1 MIELTW
7 ARAGWWSGRL
17 RVADAHASTAV
28 ALAEEAQDAT
38 VLAPALA
45 QAATVAFHLGRPE
58 WTALVER
65 GITIEP
71 EVERA
76 LPLESLPRMYRA
88 LGYERLGDD
97 LDVARM
103 YLLEVRALALER
115 GDHRALAVLGIP
127 LCATECSAGNLE
139 LAAAHAR
146 EGAAYAAEAEAFHL
160 EGSYKYAFALVD
172 AYTGGADEALAG
184 AQEALALEAKGLT
197 TIALR
202 CRALLGFVELSLG
215 HPEEALV
222 WLEPAWRLLT
232 DAGYAE
238 PSSFRFVPDQVEA
251 LVQLGRLVEADELL
265 SWFLQRARAVA
276 RRWALAAGERCH
288 GLLLAGQGR
297 LEEAEAVL
305 ERSVRLSESLGQ
317 PLELG
322 RALLARGVV
331 ARRAKH
337 KREAEHALGRA
348 LEVFERT
355 GIRLLAD
362 RARTERARIG

>member
-184 AQEALALEAKGLT
+184 AQEALALEAIVLT
-197 TIALR
+197 TIALL
-202 CRALLGFVELSLG
+202 C
-215 HPEEALV
+215 
-222 WLEPAWRLLT
+222 
-232 DAGYAE
+232 
-238 PSSFRFVPDQVEA
+238 
-251 LVQLGRLVEADELL
+251 
-265 SWFLQRARAVA
+265 
-276 RRWALAAGERCH
+276 
-288 GLLLAGQGR
+288 
-297 LEEAEAVL
+297 
-305 ERSVRLSESLGQ
+305 
-317 PLELG
+317 

-362 RARTERARIG
+362 RARTERARIGLRPRAPSELTETEQQVAELAAAGRRNGEITAQLFMSVRAVEANLTRAYRKLEVRSRAELASRLGPAART